1 MGEKYKAT
9 LVKKIAEFGGTNLRV
24 FINAEGVDPHY
35 KQHLEDTFKE
45 AGVRFVSSR
54 AEANFVFEGDCEPA
68 RLPGQIVAF
77 FKGGDVAF
85 DGSLSLAGAV

>member
-9 LVKKIAEFGGTNLRV
+9 LVKKIAEFGGGNLRV
-24 FINAEGVDPHY
+24 FINADGVDPHY
-35 KQHLEDTFKE
+35 KQHLEDTFQQ
-45 AGVRFVSSR
+45 AGVQFVSSR
-54 AEANFVFEGDCEPA
+54 AEANFVFEGDCAPA

-85 DGSLSLAGAV
+85 EGNLSFA